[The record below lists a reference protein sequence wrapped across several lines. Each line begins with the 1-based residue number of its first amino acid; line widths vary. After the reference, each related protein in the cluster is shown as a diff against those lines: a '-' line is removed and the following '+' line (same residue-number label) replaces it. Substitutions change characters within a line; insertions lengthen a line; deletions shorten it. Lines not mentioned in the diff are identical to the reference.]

1 MDILLHSSM
10 DVGSYETLLD
20 LFHIQSLLCLILLL
34 YTQHDLHTVYCI
46 EVPNYIAQG
55 YTTVAQCYTMAAR
68 FYTIVAQYYTVV
80 VPD

>member
-1 MDILLHSSM
+1 VDILLHSAL
-10 DVGSYETLLD
+10 DVGSYGILLD
-20 LFHIQSLLCLILLL
+20 LFCVQSLLCLVLLL
-34 YTQHDLHTVYCI
+34 CTQRDLCAVYCI

-55 YTTVAQCYTMAAR
+55 YTTVAQCYTVAAR